1 MDAAREKQ
9 DLQEKLVRCR
19 ILLSEFPEGVTARIS
34 RIWRRNSS
42 SKFGHW
48 RKSHLVPRKKSNG
61 PPKRAVSF

>member
-19 ILLSEFPEGVTARIS
+19 ILLSEFPEGVTAKNIKDLAAELEQQ
-34 RIWRRNSS
+34 N
-42 SKFGHW
+42 GHW
-48 RKSHLVPRKKSNG
+48 RKSNLLLRTKSNG